1 MAAMRSLGI
10 GHSAACAETDDRP
23 QRGGD
28 DEENPSRHHD
38 GVRYLSFRVDHLG
51 VLFVAL
57 EDLQASLQQ
66 ALEFAVARGWNE
78 LRLERA
84 VHRLVVGD
92 LIVDMGLVEGGAIE
106 LRQFC
111 TLALTGPRCDLA
123 I

>member
-1 MAAMRSLGI
+1 MIADLNTYDGTP
-10 GHSAACAETDDRP
+10 SA
-23 QRGGD
+23 
-28 DEENPSRHHD
+28 
-38 GVRYLSFRVDHLG
+38 L
-51 VLFVAL
+51 
-57 EDLQASLQQ
+57 
-66 ALEFAVARGWNE
+66 ARKANAINE

-111 TLALTGPRCDLA
+111 TFALTGPRCDLA